1 MDLPSRSLWQE
12 TAASASEEK
21 AGRAMCSFRVA
32 ERLYGV
38 SIAKVR
44 EILGPTR
51 PWPVPLAPAF
61 VGGLVHY
68 RGEVLTT
75 VSLRVLFGLPPLEE
89 DSSVLVVD
97 SAGGCYGLLVD
108 RVVEVVEVVEVGQA
122 CFEESPANL
131 EEGRRSLLCGVHKLE
146 KGLLIEMDPA
156 MLDPLR
162 LAFDAAP
169 DARAAAGWEF
179 ASGTYCPL
187 PGVPQ

>member
-1 MDLPSRSLWQE
+1 MDSLGRSLWQE
-12 TAASASEEK
+12 TAASANEGK
-21 AGRAMCSFRVA
+21 TGLAMCSFRVA

-38 SIAKVR
+38 NITRVR
-44 EILGPTR
+44 EILGPTQ

-75 VSLRVLFGLPPLEE
+75 VSLRVLFGLPRLEE

-108 RVVEVVEVVEVGQA
+108 RVVEVVEVDQA

-131 EEGRRSLLCGVHKLE
+131 EEGRRSLLCGVYKLE